1 MLHHASELHIVPVIL
16 CYLHGVISKAVS
28 LSSSAAVQVQEYVN
42 TYASMQWEKDSH
54 CDDSHWSWQSDVT
67 LLVPFVRVFVS

>member
-42 TYASMQWEKDSH
+42 T
-54 CDDSHWSWQSDVT
+54 
-67 LLVPFVRVFVS
+67 